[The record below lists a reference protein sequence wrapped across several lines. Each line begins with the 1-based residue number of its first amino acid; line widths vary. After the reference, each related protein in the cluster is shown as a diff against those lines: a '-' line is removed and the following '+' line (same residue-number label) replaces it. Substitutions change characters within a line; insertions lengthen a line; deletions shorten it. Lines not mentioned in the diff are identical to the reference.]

1 MVNLNGLHVLLPI
14 VFPLVAGFC
23 LFRMDIEENR
33 RKREWVVMSMIV
45 LNTLF
50 AFYAMYT
57 PTVDVTL
64 FTFGQGFVVSLH
76 IDWLSKVFGTMVS
89 ILWVVTAI
97 YAFEYMTHETSIR
110 RFCAVFTMAYGVV
123 LGIAFSGNFLTM
135 YIFYECLTLVTLP
148 LVMHAMDDKARYA
161 GKVYILYMMFG
172 ASLLLAGII
181 FFYHYSETMDFVYGG
196 VLDME
201 QLAGME
207 ALVPG
212 VFLLTFLGFAV
223 KAALFPLHRWL
234 PKASIAPTPVTAILH
249 AVAVV
254 KSGVFAIIR
263 TLYFSFGVDYIQGT
277 WVQNLLLVMTS
288 ITIVYGS
295 FVALRTP
302 HIKRRFAYSTI
313 SNLSYILFGIVLMT
327 PHGLQGALLHMVYHA
342 FIKITLFFA
351 AGSILYKTHKEYLY
365 DIEGFGAKM
374 PVVFLALTIA
384 GISLIGIP
392 PFAGFYSKWT
402 LATAAVELANIYAY
416 LGVVALMISAVLT
429 SLYIFYIIAR
439 AYFPRDQVYGEGY
452 YDHAKDPNWYMKG
465 TLLFLT
471 ACIIFLCCMPEMLL
485 SYFAFHLGL

>member
-1 MVNLNGLHVLLPI
+1 MNGFHVLLPI
-14 VFPLVAGFC
+14 IFPLFVGLF
-23 LFRMDIEENR
+23 LFRMDLESNR
-33 RKREWVVMSMIV
+33 KEREMIIMMV
-45 LNTLF
+45 LCLNVAF
-50 AFYAMYT
+50 AMYAMFT
-57 PTVDVTL
+57 PTTELTL
-64 FTFGQGFVVSLH
+64 FTFGHGFVVSLH
-76 IDWLSKVFGTMVS
+76 IDWLSKIFGSMVS
-89 ILWVVTAI
+89 LLWVVTAI
-97 YAFEYMTHETSIR
+97 YAFEYMTHETGIR
-110 RFCAVFTMAYGVV
+110 RFFSVFIMTYGVV

-181 FFYHYSETMDFVYGG
+181 FFYNYSETMDFVYGG
-196 VLDME
+196 VLNLEMLQGNE
-201 QLAGME
+201 S
-207 ALVPG
+207 LVPG
-212 VFLLTFLGFAV
+212 VFLLTFLGFGV
-223 KAALFPLHRWL
+223 KSALFPLHRWL

-254 KSGVFAIIR
+254 KSGIFAIIR
-263 TLYFSFGVDYIQGT
+263 VLYFSFGVDYIKGT
-277 WVQNLLLVMTS
+277 WVQNLLLIMTS

-342 FIKITLFFA
+342 FIKITLFFS
-351 AGSILYKTHKEYLY
+351 AGAILYQTHKEYLY

-374 PVVFLALTIA
+374 PVVFAALTIS

-402 LATAAVELANIYAY
+402 LATAAVESMNLYADI
-416 LGVVALMISAVLT
+416 GVVALMISAVLT

-439 AYFPRDQVYGEGY
+439 AYYPRDQIYGEGY
-452 YDHAKDPNWYMKG
+452 YDHVEDPNWYMKG
-465 TLLFLT
+465 TLLFLMI
-471 ACIIFLCCMPEMLL
+471 CVIFLSCTPEFLL
-485 SYFAFHLGL
+485 DYVATNLGMGY

>member
-1 MVNLNGLHVLLPI
+1 MNGLHVLLPI
-14 VFPLVAGFC
+14 VFPLIAGF
-23 LFRMDIEENR
+23 LMFRMDIEENR
-33 RKREWVVMSMIV
+33 RKREWVVITV
-45 LNTLF
+45 IGLNTLF

-57 PTVDVTL
+57 PEIDLTL

-181 FFYHYSETMDFVYGG
+181 FFYHYGETMDFVYGG
-196 VLDME
+196 ILDMDLLQDTE
-201 QLAGME
+201 T
-207 ALVPG
+207 LVPG

-254 KSGVFAIIR
+254 KSGIFAIIR
-263 TLYFSFGVDYIQGT
+263 VLYFSFGVDYIKDT

-295 FVALRTP
+295 LVALRTP

-374 PVVFLALTIA
+374 PVVFVALTLS

-402 LATAAVELANIYAY
+402 LATAAVELMNVYAY
-416 LGVVALMISAVLT
+416 IGVAALMSSAVLT
-429 SLYIFYIIAR
+429 SLYVFYIIAR

-452 YDHAKDPNWYMKG
+452 YDHAEDPNWYMKG
-465 TLLFLT
+465 TLLFLSG
-471 ACIIFLCCMPEMLL
+471 CIIFLSCMPEILL
-485 SYFAFHLGL
+485 EYFASHLGLTFY

>member
-1 MVNLNGLHVLLPI
+1 MNSIHVLLPI
-14 VFPLVAGFC
+14 IFPLLAGVV
-23 LFRMDIEENR
+23 LLRMDLESNR
-33 RKREWVVMSMIV
+33 RDREAVVMMV
-45 LNTLF
+45 LCLNVAF
-50 AFYAMYT
+50 AFYAMFT
-57 PTVDVTL
+57 PTTELIL
-64 FTFGQGFVVSLH
+64 FTFGKDFVVSLH

-97 YAFEYMTHETSIR
+97 YAFEYMTHETSIG
-110 RFCAVFTMAYGVV
+110 RFCAVFTMAYGIV

-161 GKVYILYMMFG
+161 GRIYILYMMFG

-196 VLDME
+196 ILNAE
-201 QLAGME
+201 ALHGSE

-212 VFLLTFLGFAV
+212 VFLLTFLGFGV
-223 KAALFPLHRWL
+223 KSALFPLHRWL

-254 KSGVFAIIR
+254 KSGIFAIIR
-263 TLYFSFGVDYIQGT
+263 VLYFSFGVDYIKGS

-295 FVALRTP
+295 VVALRTP
-302 HIKRRFAYSTI
+302 HLKRRFAYSTI

-327 PHGLQGALLHMVYHA
+327 PQGLQGALLHMIYHA

-351 AGSILYKTHKEYLY
+351 VGAILYKTHKEYLY

-374 PVVFLALTIA
+374 PSVFLALTLS

-392 PFAGFYSKWT
+392 PFAGFYSKWS
-402 LATAAVELANIYAY
+402 LATAAVETMNVYAY
-416 LGVVALMISAVLT
+416 IGVVALMISAVLT

-439 AYFPRDQVYGEGY
+439 AYFPRDQVYGEKY
-452 YDHAKDPNWYMKG
+452 YDHANDPNWYMKG

-471 ACIIFLCCMPEMLL
+471 ICIIILSCTPRMLL
-485 SYFAFHLGL
+485 EYFATQLGL